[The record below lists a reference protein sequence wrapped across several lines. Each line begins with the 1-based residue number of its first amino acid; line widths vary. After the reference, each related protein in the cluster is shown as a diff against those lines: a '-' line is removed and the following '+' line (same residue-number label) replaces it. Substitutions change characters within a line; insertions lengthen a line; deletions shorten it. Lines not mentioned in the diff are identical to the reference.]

1 MDHKSFAELEMS
13 RFDRLSPEWR
23 ALVREHNYLP
33 GPNDTVEQYMAR
45 VKLLND
51 LLETTNG

>member
-1 MDHKSFAELEMS
+1 MDHKSFAELEMN

-33 GPNDTVEQYMAR
+33 GPDDTVEQYMAR
-45 VKLLND
+45 VALLND
-51 LLETTNG
+51 LLVS